1 MQNAANGSSQE
12 LFRYLSLGSDN
23 GSLAGN
29 SVHQTGKSRTGKR
42 ISGLNRAVSSISINS
57 Q

>member
-1 MQNAANGSSQE
+1 MQNAANGSNQE
-12 LFRYLSLGSDN
+12 LFRSHSQGSDN

-29 SVHQTGKSRTGKR
+29 SVHQTGKSRTGKH
-42 ISGLNRAVSSISINS
+42 ISGLNRAVSSISIHS